1 MSVYFL
7 RRFGGVLIGCAAV
20 GLAACQGN
28 LGSSGLSIPQGG
40 TYGQPGGPG
49 QAGVYG
55 PNSAS
60 RQRTVDGAVSLSA
73 DRKEIPLPTVDGFS
87 VTLDVTS
94 LAIVAPN
101 ASGTLTRTTTG
112 SGSPEPQPSPAPSVA
127 VTGSPSAGGTAK
139 PGAGSPAPSPSPQ
152 ASSGPSKHAS
162 PAPKIVTKT
171 IVYPDDAPAPPSP
184 EPSGDVQTFFK
195 RTAIVRGYIESPA
208 DITVAGASALHFTIT
223 KSEQLTGR
231 GFTIAI
237 YQTGKK
243 HHERL
248 LADDSNAVLSN
259 NIVGA
264 SENDPLV
271 LKKDQGYLLMLYG
284 DEVPA
289 TPGPYPS
296 AGNNPLPLPSG
307 YTTAVPGQPGA
318 PGQYPPG
325 QQPPTVPPGY
335 ATPIPQPTFAPH

>member
-1 MSVYFL
+1 MSVYFM
-7 RRFGGVLIGCAAV
+7 RRLGGVLIGSAAV
-20 GLAACQGN
+20 ALAACQGN

-49 QAGVYG
+49 QGGVYG
-55 PNSAS
+55 PTTAS
-60 RQRTVDGAVSLSA
+60 RQRTVDGAVLLTA
-73 DRKEIPLPTVDGFS
+73 DRKQVPLPTVDGFS
-87 VTLDVTS
+87 VTLDVLSQSTPGPAGS
-94 LAIVAPN
+94 
-101 ASGTLTRTTTG
+101 ASLTRTVT
-112 SGSPEPQPSPAPSVA
+112 SHDSPQPELSPVASAAGSPNADP
-127 VTGSPSAGGTAK
+127 TAK
-139 PGAGSPAPSPSPQ
+139 PGGGSPAPAPSAQ
-152 ASSGPSKHAS
+152 SSSGPNKHAS

-195 RTAIVRGYIESPA
+195 RTPIVRGYINAPA
-208 DITVAGASALHFTIT
+208 DLTIAGASALHFTIT

-237 YQTGKK
+237 YQTGKR

-264 SENDPLV
+264 TEDDPLV

-307 YTTAVPGQPGA
+307 YTTALPGQPGQ
-318 PGQYPPG
+318 PQPG
-325 QQPPTVPPGY
+325 QQPPQVPPGY
-335 ATPIPQPTFAPH
+335 ATPIPQPTFPPH